1 MKNHQISALC
11 LILTTLF
18 ILSACSPVRVAKV
31 EKRRYQNGYY
41 VQMKQKA
48 PKRTAKSKI
57 EDKERGIAGADGEI
71 PGCNSEVTDEPG
83 IEIRRISTAIKT
95 FRNAEHLKMA
105 LSSLDHLAENVVTVN
120 TAKNQAS
127 VSADQV
133 KANDISDADDK
144 KGGTVGVLLLLI
156 AISFLVM
163 FLLVSWALIVV
174 IAAAVMIGIVLSII
188 LKAVG
193 LIGD

>member
-71 PGCNSEVTDEPG
+71 PGYNSEVTDEPE
-83 IEIRRISTAIKT
+83 IEITKTNTAIKN
-95 FRNAEHLKMA
+95 FRNTEHLKMA
-105 LSSLDHLAENVVTVN
+105 LSSLDHLAENVVRIN
-120 TAKNQAS
+120 TAKNQTS